1 MIVRLALPL
10 EGKDAGTACFGFYWT
25 ICAIVPSRHHS
36 IFIHFC
42 GAVLNAVVSIIV
54 RNAIIVFPGS
64 AFLFKRK
71 LAALSSNGLPFAII
85 RYTGGFDKGPLS
97 NMALLVHLCCTVRL
111 STIRQ
116 WSWMVIS
123 DAFVVNERES
133 ATLSIFSHLTSAPD
147 HKWKGKDKQQ
157 ASDFHVHHF
166 YGDFAIR
173 ERCSLFKLNNRLI
186 YLAWFTLFN
195 SQWLSTE

>member
-1 MIVRLALPL
+1 MASPIAYHICDQISWHSRLDYNDFVQVIYHTWAFYTS
-10 EGKDAGTACFGFYWT
+10 KIQIGTCEMNFVGAWKSKVEQIHCT
-25 ICAIVPSRHHS
+25 CAVVPSRHHS

-71 LAALSSNGLPFAII
+71 LAALSSNGLPFAIV

-133 ATLSIFSHLTSAPD
+133 ATLSIFSHLTSCLEF
-147 HKWKGKDKQQ
+147 KEK
-157 ASDFHVHHF
+157 AS
-166 YGDFAIR
+166 
-173 ERCSLFKLNNRLI
+173 LNKI
-186 YLAWFTLFN
+186 GF
-195 SQWLSTE
+195 